1 MTDDYD
7 KSIHSNR
14 DARAWAKFFV
24 DTVTKR
30 GLRIEDIDEELM
42 TGWFANAMVAMY
54 DSLKREIL
62 ETLDAKWNEEN
73 K

>member
-24 DTVTKR
+24 DTVAKH